1 MRALYLLAIIVFL
14 IVASC
19 GGEGG
24 NPVTLPGTRPS
35 ISNLSVFPISA
46 LQNEGDGWIAVQ
58 ISVDFVD
65 REGDVYYMGS
75 NVLSSSGSILYGGG
89 TLLPQL
95 AGQMSGTA
103 HGTMR
108 INTSELG
115 QFTLRV
121 WLVDDSIRQSNALD
135 VQISII

>member
-46 LQNEGDGWIAVQ
+46 LQNEGDGWIEVQ

-103 HGTMR
+103 HGAMR

>member
-1 MRALYLLAIIVFL
+1 MRALCLSTIIVFL
-14 IVASC
+14 FVASC

-35 ISNLSVFPISA
+35 ISNLMVSPISA
-46 LQNEGDGWIAVQ
+46 LQNEGGGWIEVQ

-75 NVLSSSGSILYGGG
+75 NILSSSGSTLYGGG

-95 AGQMSGTA
+95 LGQTSGTA

-108 INTSELG
+108 IDTTELG
-115 QFTLRV
+115 QFILRV
-121 WLVDDSIRQSNALD
+121 WLVDESIRQSNALD
-135 VQISII
+135 MQISII

>member
-1 MRALYLLAIIVFL
+1 MRALCLPAIIVFL
-14 IVASC
+14 FVASC

-35 ISNLSVFPISA
+35 VSNLSVFPISA
-46 LQNEGDGWIAVQ
+46 LQHAGGGWIEVQ

-65 REGDVYYMGS
+65 REGDVYYMAS
-75 NVLSSSGSILYGGG
+75 NVLSSSGATLYGVG

-95 AGQMSGTA
+95 AGQTSGTA

-108 INTSELG
+108 IDTTELG

-121 WLVDDSIRQSNALD
+121 WLVDESIRQSNALD
-135 VQISII
+135 TRISII

>member
-46 LQNEGDGWIAVQ
+46 LQNEGGGWIEVQ

-75 NVLSSSGSILYGGG
+75 NVLSSSGSILHGGG

-108 INTSELG
+108 INTTELG

>member
-1 MRALYLLAIIVFL
+1 MRALYLLAIGVFL

-24 NPVTLPGTRPS
+24 NPITFPGTRPS

-46 LQNEGDGWIAVQ
+46 LQNEGGGWIEAQ

-65 REGDVYYMGS
+65 PEGDVYYMGS
-75 NVLSSSGSILYGGG
+75 NVLSSSGSTLYGGG

-95 AGQMSGTA
+95 AGQTSGTA

-108 INTSELG
+108 IDTTELG

-121 WLVDDSIRQSNALD
+121 WLVDVSIRQSNALD